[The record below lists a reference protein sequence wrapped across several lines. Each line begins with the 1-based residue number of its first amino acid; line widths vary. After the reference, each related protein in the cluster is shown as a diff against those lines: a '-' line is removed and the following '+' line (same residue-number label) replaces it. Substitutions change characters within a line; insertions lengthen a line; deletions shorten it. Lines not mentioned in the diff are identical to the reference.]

1 MFANASFE
9 DTRYIQSFLEG
20 KRGNVW
26 RLFQIFGHLWIN
38 LAHFFFFFLI
48 LIFSEMLRG
57 AKQKYH
63 ELVSRTS
70 EIEIS
75 RDLLNFEENYDA
87 TDRFKCFGKFKKP
100 RVP

>member
-1 MFANASFE
+1 
-9 DTRYIQSFLEG
+9 
-20 KRGNVW
+20 
-26 RLFQIFGHLWIN
+26 
-38 LAHFFFFFLI
+38 
-48 LIFSEMLRG
+48 MLRG

-75 RDLLNFEENYDA
+75 RDLLNFEENYD
-87 TDRFKCFGKFKKP
+87 RFKCFGKFKKP

>member
-1 MFANASFE
+1 
-9 DTRYIQSFLEG
+9 
-20 KRGNVW
+20 
-26 RLFQIFGHLWIN
+26 
-38 LAHFFFFFLI
+38 
-48 LIFSEMLRG
+48 MLRG